1 MPDPAL
7 GSAFALFARP
17 GRRVLVVDDDAA
29 VCELIAE
36 GLEELGYSVLAA
48 ASGEAALALLLN
60 SRGADR
66 RATGANAPVLAII
79 DAQLPRLSG
88 LDLAERL
95 LAARP
100 ALKVLMISGYFVPRG
115 VPWRVLRKPFH
126 MDQLA
131 AAVREE
137 IG

>member
-1 MPDPAL
+1 MPDPAP

-17 GRRVLVVDDDAA
+17 GRRILVVDDDAA
-29 VCELIAE
+29 VCELLAE
-36 GLEELGYSVLAA
+36 GLEELGYSVIAA
-48 ASGEAALALLLN
+48 PSGEAALALLRD
-60 SRGADR
+60 SQEAGR
-66 RATGANAPVLAII
+66 RTAGANDLALAII

-88 LDLAERL
+88 LELAGRL
-95 LAARP
+95 VADRP

-126 MDQLA
+126 MAQLA
-131 AAVREE
+131 AAVQEE